1 MGINSETIKL
11 KQDMVELINNSKLPP
26 VNILLVLDS
35 LVVQVNQ
42 FLQSSIQQ
50 ESNAESE
57 VNEDGNPN
65 N

>member
-11 KQDMVELINNSKLPP
+11 KQDMAELINNSKLPP

-35 LVVQVNQ
+35 MTMQVNQ
-42 FLQSSIQQ
+42 FLQSSIKQ
-50 ESNAESE
+50 EADAESK
-57 VNEDGNPN
+57 VIEDGNPN